1 MYFLKHWTRLLR
13 LVLFPALLLS
23 CLGLAGCPFP
33 PRIYRIDVQQGQYI
47 TPEIVCKIKRGMN
60 KAEVINIMGTP
71 TLCPINAQR
80 LDYYYYLKPGDGGP
94 IQQKYVSIF
103 FVNNRVHEIQT
114 AL

>member
-1 MYFLKHWTRLLR
+1 MLSGHYSHLLR
-13 LVLFPALLLS
+13 LSLLPMLLLA

-47 TPEIVCKIKRGMN
+47 TPDLVCKIKRGMS
-60 KAEVINIMGTP
+60 KETVINIMGTP
-71 TLCPINAQR
+71 TLCPTQAQR

-94 IQQKYVSIF
+94 IQQKYLSIF